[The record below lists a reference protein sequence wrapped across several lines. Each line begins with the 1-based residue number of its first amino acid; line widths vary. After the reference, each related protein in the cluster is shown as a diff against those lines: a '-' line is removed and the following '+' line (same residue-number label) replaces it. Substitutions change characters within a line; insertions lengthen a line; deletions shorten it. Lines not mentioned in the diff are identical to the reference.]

1 MVLPRFEFK
10 NIRMERTPIEEFF
23 NLPAVP
29 MQRDTIG
36 RASKPKVKR
45 MLRILK
51 APHLEVSLIEL
62 TKDCFYYGKKYKK
75 GFRAIVNGNTRKHY
89 WVNSLTNAVPT
100 HVNSTIYY
108 CDNMEEVRD
117 IYNMFD
123 NPDQS
128 EKNQEKLYGILSGL
142 YNYEPVSSKIL
153 KGEFLTAL
161 HFACYK
167 LDPSKYSQANIKSED
182 LPFEV
187 KEYIEEIKAFDSIC
201 FTPKNWDQALVCS
214 ALMCLKKYGLNNAR
228 LLELFDRIDKRK
240 MDTTQAERDGA
251 THICFEWDTGERFPV
266 KGTSWYKPGGFSQAI
281 PYILYWVEK
290 FMADKKQMQ
299 IGKGWEN
306 MANNWFTEYHTIN
319 SNLTKLLNSQSQ
331 IIEEHFQIEQTT

>member
-1 MVLPRFEFK
+1 
-10 NIRMERTPIEEFF
+10 
-23 NLPAVP
+23 
-29 MQRDTIG
+29 
-36 RASKPKVKR
+36 
-45 MLRILK
+45 
-51 APHLEVSLIEL
+51 
-62 TKDCFYYGKKYKK
+62 
-75 GFRAIVNGNTRKHY
+75 
-89 WVNSLTNAVPT
+89 
-100 HVNSTIYY
+100 
-108 CDNMEEVRD
+108 MEEVRD

-161 HFACYK
+161 HFACFK
-167 LDPSKYSQANIKSED
+167 LNPAKYNQANIKSED

-214 ALMCLKKYGLNNAR
+214 ALMCLKRYGLNNPR

-240 MDTTQAERDGA
+240 MDTTQAERDGG
-251 THICFEWDTGERFPV
+251 THICFEWDTGEKFPV
-266 KGTSWYKPGGFSQAI
+266 KGTSWSKAGGFSQAV
-281 PYILYWVEK
+281 PFVLYWVEK

-299 IGKGWEN
+299 IGRFWETT
-306 MANNWFTEYHTIN
+306 ADGWFTEYHTIN

-331 IIEEHFQIEQTT
+331 IIEDHFKIEA